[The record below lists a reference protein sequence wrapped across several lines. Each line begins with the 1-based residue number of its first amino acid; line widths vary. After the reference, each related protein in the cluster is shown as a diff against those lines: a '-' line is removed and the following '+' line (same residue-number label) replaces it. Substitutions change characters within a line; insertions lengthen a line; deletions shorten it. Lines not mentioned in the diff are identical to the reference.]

1 LAKSKAIE
9 YRRILIKISGEA
21 IQGGDGV
28 IDLST
33 ASRIADEIAEIHGF
47 GCEIGVVIGGGNIIR
62 GEEFSRFGFNRVQS
76 DYIGMLA
83 TVINGML
90 FENILRSKGVPAV
103 VQSALVVET
112 LTEDIALKR
121 SRRYLEEKSV
131 ILFTG
136 GTGSPYFTTDT
147 AAALRACEINADL
160 LLKATKV
167 DGVFDKDPVDHDD
180 AIFYRNLTY
189 QEVLYRNLRVIDMAA
204 VAMCRDQNIPIVI
217 FNIHQRG
224 NLAKIVKGYDVGT
237 IIKE

>member
-1 LAKSKAIE
+1 LAKSRSLK
-9 YRRILIKISGEA
+9 YRRILVKISGEA
-21 IQGGDGV
+21 IQGRDGV
-28 IDLST
+28 FDLPT

-47 GCEIGVVIGGGNIIR
+47 GCEIGIVIGGGNIIR
-62 GEEFSRFGFNRVQS
+62 GEEFSRFGFDRIQS

-217 FNIHQRG
+217 FNIHQGG
-224 NLAKIVKGYDVGT
+224 NIAKIVKGYDVGT

>member
-21 IQGGDGV
+21 IQGGDKV
-28 IDLST
+28 FDLST

-90 FENILRSKGVPAV
+90 FENILLGKDVPAV

-121 SRRYLEEKSV
+121 SLRYLEEKSV
-131 ILFTG
+131 VLFTG

-147 AAALRACEINADL
+147 AAALRACEIKADL

-180 AIFYRNLTY
+180 AIFYKNLTY
-189 QEVLYRNLRVIDMAA
+189 QEVLYRNLGVIDMAA